1 MENLASRRFFTKS
14 AIFKYCEFYAF
25 LSIYLFSN
33 GLVYISTTKIIKF
46 NKFINILILKIR
58 RSAEMIKNIKL
69 F

>member
-33 GLVYISTTKIIKF
+33 NSVSISTIEITKFKMF
-46 NKFINILILKIR
+46 KTILILKI
-58 RSAEMIKNIKL
+58 RSAEMIKNIQL